1 MFFGPKTFKII
12 CSFLVALNFEMEE
25 GQCTSEKQRNS
36 TLVLWEN
43 ICV

>member
-1 MFFGPKTFKII
+1 MFFGPKTFKI

-25 GQCTSEKQRNS
+25 GQYTLEKRNL